1 MSARYCTGYLGHIGV
16 PRDPAPID
24 FSAWFEVFLGG
35 RWYTFDARRN
45 QPHRY
50 CAEPRPCGCCHLDHV
65 WIRAACAIFGR
76 DRTSA

>member
-50 CAEPRPCGCCHLDHV
+50 CAEPRPLRMLPSRPRLDP
-65 WIRAACAIFGR
+65 RSLCDLR
-76 DRTSA
+76 S